1 MGEAIQN
8 GIVYTY
14 ADGGKIKVVD
24 SKKGSGSDNKVKRYR
39 LFYNGKK
46 PYLGYLNSITL
57 DEAITRG
64 MNKKQE
70 IDIQKEVKQ

>member
-1 MGEAIQN
+1 VGEAIQN

-14 ADGGKIKVVD
+14 SDGGKIKVVD

-57 DEAITRG
+57 EDAINRG
-64 MNKKQE
+64 TIKKRE
-70 IDIQKEVKQ
+70 IDRQKEVKH